1 MIMTKLQKVLSG
13 FIVLQVALVAV
24 VFWPRGT
31 AASEVG
37 PLFSNLDIANI
48 QRITIAGDSGESLE
62 FVRQGEA
69 WIVPEAGDYPAND
82 TNLAELVANL
92 SAIQTNRLIAR
103 TPDSHNR
110 LQVGDNEFLR
120 RIILTRDDGT
130 VETLFVGSTAAGQET
145 HVRLGGE
152 DETYL
157 TNAVQSW
164 QVNPQIS
171 SWIDTTYV
179 SLTAD
184 EVNRVVVENGN
195 GGLEFTRVS
204 ESEWEFDGL
213 AEGEV
218 FNQTAFNTMLN
229 QIVNLQ
235 MSRPLGTVAESS
247 YGLDSPQATVS
258 LFTEDDSFTLLV
270 GVANEEASTTIV
282 KWSGSDYYAAVSSFN
297 VQNLPTY
304 TPADFVQEPTPSPTP
319 EAETA
324 IPTPEG

>member
-1 MIMTKLQKVLSG
+1 MIMTKLQKILSG

-31 AASEVG
+31 AVSEAG
-37 PLFSNLDIANI
+37 PLFSNLDIASI
-48 QRITIAGDSGESLE
+48 QRITIAGESGESLE

-82 TNLAELVANL
+82 TSLEEMVTNL

-103 TPDSHNR
+103 TPDSHSR
-110 LQVGDNEFLR
+110 LQVADDDFLR
-120 RIILTRDDGT
+120 RVTLTRNDGT

-145 HVRLGGE
+145 HVRRGGE

-164 QVNPQIS
+164 QINPQIS
-171 SWIDTTYV
+171 SWIDTAYV
-179 SLTAD
+179 SLTAP
-184 EVNRVVVENGN
+184 EVNRVAVENDN
-195 GGLEFTRVS
+195 GRLEFTRVS

-229 QIVNLQ
+229 QIVNLR
-235 MSRPLGTVAESS
+235 MSQPLGTVADTS
-247 YGLDSPQATVS
+247 YGLDTPQATVS
-258 LFTEDDSFTLLV
+258 LFTDDDTFALLV
-270 GVANEEASTTIV
+270 GATDEEASSTTV
-282 KWSGSDYYAAVSSFN
+282 KWSGSDYYAAVSSFS
-297 VQNLPTY
+297 VESLPTY
-304 TPADFVQEPTPSPTP
+304 VPADFVQAPTPTPTP
-319 EAETA
+319 ETEIAT
-324 IPTPEG
+324 PTPEG

>member
-1 MIMTKLQKVLSG
+1 MIMTKLQKILSG

-31 AASEVG
+31 TVSEAG
-37 PLFSNLDIANI
+37 PLFSNLDIASI
-48 QRITIAGDSGESLE
+48 QRITIAGESGESLE

-82 TNLAELVANL
+82 TSLEEMVTNL

-103 TPDSHNR
+103 TPDSHSR
-110 LQVGDNEFLR
+110 LQVADDDFLR
-120 RIILTRDDGT
+120 RVTLTRNDGT
-130 VETLFVGSTAAGQET
+130 VETLFVGSTATGQET
-145 HVRLGGE
+145 HVRRGGE

-171 SWIDTTYV
+171 SWIETAYV
-179 SLTAD
+179 SLTAP

-195 GGLEFTRVS
+195 GRLEFTRVS

-229 QIVNLQ
+229 QIVNLR
-235 MSRPLGTVAESS
+235 MSRPLGTVAETS
-247 YGLDSPQATVS
+247 YGLDTPQATVS
-258 LFTEDDSFTLLV
+258 LFTEDDTFTLLV
-270 GVANEEASTTIV
+270 GATDEEASTTTV
-282 KWSGSDYYAAVSSFN
+282 KWSGSDYYAAVSSFS
-297 VQNLPTY
+297 VESLPTY
-304 TPADFVQEPTPSPTP
+304 TSTDFIQEPIPTPTP
-319 EAETA
+319 EIEAAT
-324 IPTPEG
+324 PTPEG